1 MLAVGLHKIGRL
13 QLETDIRSTE
23 NVPEIRRINGP
34 VTSDGF
40 RLAVSVS
47 IIPMISFPTVV
58 RVWTIFKLLL

>member
-40 RLAVSVS
+40 RLAVSV
-47 IIPMISFPTVV
+47 
-58 RVWTIFKLLL
+58 

>member
-1 MLAVGLHKIGRL
+1 MLAVGSHKIGRL

-23 NVPEIRRINGP
+23 NVPEIMRINGH

-47 IIPMISFPTVV
+47 FQRYCSQLSR
-58 RVWTIFKLLL
+58 RVWTIKLLL